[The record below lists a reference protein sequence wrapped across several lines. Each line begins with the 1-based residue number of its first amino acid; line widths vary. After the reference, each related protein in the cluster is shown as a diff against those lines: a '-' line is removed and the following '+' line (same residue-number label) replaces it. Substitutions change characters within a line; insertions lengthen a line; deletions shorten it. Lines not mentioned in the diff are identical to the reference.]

1 MNRMKHIC
9 VGCGY
14 KEINNNATSP
24 STCNQ
29 CGEQM
34 IHRWDEKSDYES
46 EMKKEIEDSPEGA
59 DSK

>member
-14 KEINNNATSP
+14 REINNNATKP
-24 STCNQ
+24 ATCEK

-34 IHRWDEKSDYES
+34 LPRWDEQSDYES
-46 EMKKEIEDSPEGA
+46 EMKKEIEDSTDGG
-59 DSK
+59 